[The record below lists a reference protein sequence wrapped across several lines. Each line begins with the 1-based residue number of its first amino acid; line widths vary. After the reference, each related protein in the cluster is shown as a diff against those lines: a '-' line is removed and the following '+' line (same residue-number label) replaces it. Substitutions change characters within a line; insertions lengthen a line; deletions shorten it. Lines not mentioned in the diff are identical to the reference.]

1 MIPQRDKF
9 SNKIAAGMSS
19 KAAAHTNGAQVAVV
33 KGVVDFNGA
42 AAPPVEKKGRGRPR
56 KDDSEKK
63 TYVPTGRPRGRP
75 RKLQ

>member
-1 MIPQRDKF
+1 MPQRDKF
-9 SNKIAAGMSS
+9 SNNIAAGMSS

-33 KGVVDFNGA
+33 NGVDCNGA